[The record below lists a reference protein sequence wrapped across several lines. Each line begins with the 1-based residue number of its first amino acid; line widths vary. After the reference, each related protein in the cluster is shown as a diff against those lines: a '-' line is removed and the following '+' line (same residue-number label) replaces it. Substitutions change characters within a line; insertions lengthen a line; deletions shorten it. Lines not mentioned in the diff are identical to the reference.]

1 MLGSIYYY
9 DYVSSTNNEAK
20 NLAEKYKITS
30 GLVIADCQ
38 KHGRGRFGKKWTS
51 IKGNFMGSFFFPVK
65 NYKEV
70 SKMQHLSLNILLKCF
85 KKIFKS
91 TIFKIKEPND
101 ILIGD
106 RKISGILIESF
117 KVNRQLFVIV
127 GMGINLVK
135 NPMLSEYKTTNLYK
149 ELKKKMS
156 VLDFSKILI
165 KEMESVY
172 KCS

>member
-1 MLGSIYYY
+1 
-9 DYVSSTNNEAK
+9 
-20 NLAEKYKITS
+20 
-30 GLVIADCQ
+30 
-38 KHGRGRFGKKWTS
+38 
-51 IKGNFMGSFFFPVK
+51 MGSFFFPVK

-149 ELKKKMS
+149 EFKKKMS
-156 VLDFSKILI
+156 VLNFSKILI